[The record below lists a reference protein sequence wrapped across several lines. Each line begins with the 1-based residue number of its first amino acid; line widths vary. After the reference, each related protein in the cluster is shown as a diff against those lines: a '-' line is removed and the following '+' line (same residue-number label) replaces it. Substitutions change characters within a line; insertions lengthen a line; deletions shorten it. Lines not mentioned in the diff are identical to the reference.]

1 MKPETQPYVLLHES
15 THFVVQYHRDDRYV
29 QVIRTEA
36 PFTSAS
42 EAARAYTK
50 CRTATADV
58 PTPECSILLDFRRAP
73 MSTDSRVH
81 RALVEQG
88 DALTKPFYRR
98 AILLATSVGVMQT
111 QRVSRAYSSVPPE
124 IFSDES
130 AALYY
135 VTRAET

>member
-15 THFVVQYHRDDRYV
+15 THFVVRYHRDERYV
-29 QVIRTEA
+29 QVIRTEV
-36 PFTSAS
+36 PFKSAS

-124 IFSDES
+124 VFSDENS
-130 AALYY
+130 ALCY
-135 VTRAET
+135 VTQAEA